1 MLFSLKS
8 LLQWKPDAGEF
19 TAPLTTPQAFQFRVD
34 RFPKGIDNAH
44 VDVYLSPKFIDATH
58 QLIKR
63 LIQHEAGEVFGQR
76 KPAPSMADIEQ
87 FRKTYSAVMEA
98 GMGMARKTSQPELI
112 QLLQFSV
119 IKFLLESVASLLRQ
133 HRESLQHAQ
142 TYGDG
147 QSSMKAV
154 QLHEQL
160 VKLAKE
166 EPELHRR
173 VTQKLFMYLY
183 KLETMNLRKLRKSM
197 LGRSWPIPKRM
208 LFNPMLHL
216 SSLWH
221 DEQLMK
227 SYTLVGTD
235 KDDLRVFD
243 RVNRIVTG
251 LFKEF
256 LPEWSLPP
264 VVPNRLPGVEEDS
277 DSTQLRQRQDQGTL
291 NGFLEVELL
300 LNRALRDDEY
310 LEGRTSWLDDPENM
324 ERIIHWSPKGLERR
338 KQPGALKEVR
348 QWQHFHTLLLDQIY
362 HELRRS
368 GFLKKVLAARETPG
382 LYEEF
387 HGEVPVRLL
396 EHYLEGGLSGRQM
409 QKRLAGLHGL
419 EDPAAVYK
427 ALSQKRGALNR
438 MPKAQQRRVAHD
450 FLKDFLIL
458 RRDLKLA
465 YQAYWIMNQVRLLT
479 HSEDIELSRSNRS
492 LHEFV
497 LVEEQRGEQ
506 HHIRSHVIIKA
517 DLRGSTRITDEL
529 RAKNLNPATH
539 FSLNFFG
546 PINKLL
552 ERFGAKKVFV
562 EGDAVILAIYEYE
575 DAPYDWLSVARACG
589 LSLRILEVV
598 DTQNAQNRKY
608 SLPELE
614 LGLGVTYRDEA
625 PAFLFDGDHEIMIS
639 PAINRADRLS
649 SCAKG
654 LRKTSLER
662 EVKRGVEVV
671 APVDQGI
678 QQKQGE
684 DNLLRYN
691 VNGVELDA
699 EAFHKLK
706 TEMAMH
712 KVSGPVSGYSEQ
724 SLFYLGRYPDKNGA
738 MQWIIIREAPIRLWI
753 GNDASTEEEWG
764 RHFYEV
770 ITSAEVLAQLK
781 RQVRQANH
789 NVDKTGVGEVWSDQT
804 GEAIRTQGGPAASA
818 QPAPK

>member
-1 MLFSLKS
+1 MFFLLKS
-8 LLQWKPDAGEF
+8 LFQWKPDAEEF
-19 TAPLTTPQAFQFRVD
+19 SAPLSTPLAFQFRVD

-44 VDVYLSPKFIDATH
+44 LDVSLSPKFVNATH
-58 QLIKR
+58 QLLKR
-63 LIQHEAGEVFGQR
+63 LIHYEVGELFGQR
-76 KPAPSMADIEQ
+76 KPQPGVADIEQ
-87 FRKTYSAVMEA
+87 FRKTYSAMMEA
-98 GMGMARKTSQPELI
+98 GMGMARKTSHPEII

-119 IKFLLESVASLLRQ
+119 LKFLLESVKTLLRE
-133 HRESLQHAQ
+133 HRESLQQAQ
-142 TYGDG
+142 SYGGG
-147 QSSMKAV
+147 QSSLKAV
-154 QLHEQL
+154 QVHEQL
-160 VKLAKE
+160 VKLAKD
-166 EPELHRR
+166 EPALHRR
-173 VTQKLFMYLY
+173 VAQKLFMYLY
-183 KLETMNLRKLRKSM
+183 KLETVNLRKLRKSM
-197 LGRSWPIPKRM
+197 LGRSWPVPKRM

-216 SSLWH
+216 SSLWN
-221 DEQLMK
+221 DDQLMK

-235 KDDLRVFD
+235 KDDLRVFA
-243 RVNRIVTG
+243 RVNRTVTG
-251 LFKEF
+251 LFKDF
-256 LPEWSLPP
+256 LPEWALPP
-264 VVPNRLPGVEEDS
+264 VVPNSMAGLDGEASGV
-277 DSTQLRQRQDQGTL
+277 RQRQDQGTL

-310 LEGRTSWLDDPENM
+310 LEGRSSWLDEPENM
-324 ERIIHWSPKGLERR
+324 ERIIQWSPKDKERR
-338 KQPGALKEVR
+338 KHPDAIKEVA
-348 QWQHFHTLLLDQIY
+348 QWQHFHRLLLEQIY
-362 HELRRS
+362 YDLRRT
-368 GFLKKVLAARETPG
+368 GFLKKILAARETPA

-387 HGEVPVRLL
+387 RGEVPVRLI

-409 QKRLAGLHGL
+409 LKRLQGLHGL
-419 EDPAAVYK
+419 DDPAAVYK
-427 ALSQKRGALNR
+427 TLSQKRLMLWR
-438 MPKAQQRRVAHD
+438 MPKAQKKRLSHE
-450 FLKDFLIL
+450 FLKDFLVL

-465 YQAYWIMNQVRLLT
+465 YRTYWIMNQVRLLT
-479 HSEDIELSRSNRS
+479 RSEDIELSRSNRS

-497 LVEEQRGEQ
+497 LPEEQRGEQ
-506 HHIRSHVIIKA
+506 HQIRSHVIIKA

-546 PINKLL
+546 PITQLL

-562 EGDAVILAIYEYE
+562 EGDAVILAVYEFE

-598 DTQNAQNRKY
+598 DVQNAQNRKY

-654 LRKTSLER
+654 LRASSLGR

-684 DNLLRYN
+684 DNLLRFN
-691 VNGVELDA
+691 VNGIELDA
-699 EAFHKLK
+699 EAFYKLK

-712 KVSGPVSGYSEQ
+712 KVAEPVPGYSEQ
-724 SLFYLGRYPDKNGA
+724 SLFYLGRYPDKNGS

-753 GNDASTEEEWG
+753 GNDASTEEDWG

-770 ITSAEVLAQLK
+770 ITSPEVLNLLK
-781 RQVRQANH
+781 QRVRQASQKI
-789 NVDKTGVGEVWSDQT
+789 DKTGVGEVWSDRT
-804 GEAIRTQGGPAASA
+804 GDSTRTQRG
-818 QPAPK
+818 Q